1 MGVGMIGYTVL
12 GTNDLDGSKAF
23 FDQLLAP
30 LGAKR
35 LMEMPRGVMY
45 GTALNQAFLGVMKPY
60 NGDAA
65 QCGNG
70 TMVGLAGTS
79 RDQVDEVYKL
89 AIEQLGC
96 TCEGAPGE
104 RMPGFYAAY
113 FRTPEG
119 HKFNIFK
126 MG

>member
-1 MGVGMIGYTVL
+1 MIGYITL
-12 GTNDLDGSKAF
+12 GTNDLKKSGEY
-23 FDQLLAP
+23 FDKLFAP

-35 LMEMPRGVMY
+35 LLDLPRGIFW
-45 GTALNQAFLGVMKPY
+45 GTGFDQPFMGLMTPS
-60 NGDAA
+60 NGEPANV
-65 QCGNG
+65 GNG
-70 TMVGLAGTS
+70 TMVAIAAKD
-79 RDQVDEVYKL
+79 RAQVDSFYAHAL
-89 AIEQLGC
+89 AHGC

-119 HKFNIFK
+119 HKMNMFK